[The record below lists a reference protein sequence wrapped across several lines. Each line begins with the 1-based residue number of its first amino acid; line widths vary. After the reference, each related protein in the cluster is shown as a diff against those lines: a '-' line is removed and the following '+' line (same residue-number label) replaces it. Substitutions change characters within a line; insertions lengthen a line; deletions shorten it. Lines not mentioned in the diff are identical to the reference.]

1 MDPRYARTVTALTSK
16 DVTTIPMRLVEAK
29 YDLLKVS
36 SRVESV
42 FNSIPSSITSGKKGR
57 QIKGATT
64 ITKLSKIQEKNAR
77 RKSMK
82 NGGVLLSKKTRS
94 NFALDATSMYF
105 QAVNENIQRVR
116 LNKVNASED
125 DHNAKKIKIV

>member
-105 QAVNENIQRVR
+105 QAVNENIHRVR
-116 LNKVNASED
+116 VNKVNASED